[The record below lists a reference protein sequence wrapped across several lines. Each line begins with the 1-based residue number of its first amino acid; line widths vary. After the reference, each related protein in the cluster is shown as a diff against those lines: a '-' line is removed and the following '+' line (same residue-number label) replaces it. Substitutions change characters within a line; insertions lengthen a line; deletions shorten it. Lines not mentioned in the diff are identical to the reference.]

1 MSTTNSLT
9 KLVASTVA
17 AGVLGALALV
27 PFASLSGV
35 AVARTND
42 TMQTNLSDLTDG
54 RGPGVTTITDSTDQP
69 IAYIY
74 AQRRFEVGGDQIS
87 TSMKD
92 AIVSIED
99 RRFYEHDGVDL
110 QGFGR
115 AILTNLVAGGVEQGA
130 STINQQYVKN
140 FLLLVEADDEAE
152 QAEVGG

>member
-115 AILTNLVAGGVEQGA
+115 AILTNLVA
-130 STINQQYVKN
+130 
-140 FLLLVEADDEAE
+140 
-152 QAEVGG
+152 VGCRVWTWNPC